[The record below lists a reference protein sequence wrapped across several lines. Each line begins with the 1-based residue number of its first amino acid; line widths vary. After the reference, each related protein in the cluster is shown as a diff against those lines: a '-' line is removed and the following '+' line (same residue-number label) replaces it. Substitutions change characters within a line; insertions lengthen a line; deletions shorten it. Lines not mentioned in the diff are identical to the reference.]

1 VPQAYKKYTKRT
13 QKAEK
18 KKTPKTRES
27 TQYTT
32 TEQAHKDMM
41 RAKLIITNLEEKKKR
56 NNLYVDTYGND
67 KYSTFSAAR
76 LKGVA

>member
-1 VPQAYKKYTKRT
+1 
-13 QKAEK
+13 
-18 KKTPKTRES
+18 
-27 TQYTT
+27 
-32 TEQAHKDMM
+32 MM
-41 RAKLIITNLEEKKKR
+41 RAKLIIANLEEKKKR